1 MFRTRITDLYGVEH
15 PIVQGGLQVV
25 GVAELTAAVAN
36 AGAMGFMTALSYET
50 PEDLRRAIAK
60 CRGLT
65 DRPFGVNITLLPA
78 LHPPDYPGYL
88 RVCAEEGIEFLETAG
103 RSPEPFMPV
112 VEEAGIKVTHKC
124 TSIRHALK
132 AQSVGVHAV
141 SIDGFECAGHPGED
155 DVTSL
160 ILVPLAADALDI
172 PVIASGGFGDG
183 RGLVAAL
190 ALGAEGINM
199 GTRFVA
205 TAEAPVHPAAKQ
217 AMVDHNELD
226 TTLVMRT
233 LRNTAR
239 VLANATARKVVEI
252 ESRPGDTDI
261 ADLIPYVAGSESRG
275 RVWGEGDIDAGIVAA
290 GQVMGLIRDIPTV
303 GELIRRII
311 AEAEAIVA
319 GRLPGMTI
327 G

>member
-50 PEDLRRAIAK
+50 PEDLRRAIGR
-60 CRGLT
+60 CRDMT
-65 DRPFGVNITLLPA
+65 DKPFGVNITLLPS
-78 LHPPDYPGYL
+78 LNPPDYPGYL
-88 RVCAEEGIEFLETAG
+88 EVCAEEGIEFLETAG

-112 VEEAGIKVTHKC
+112 VLEAGIKVTHKC

-132 AQSVGVHAV
+132 AQSIGVQAV

-155 DVTSL
+155 DITSL

-205 TAEAPVHPAAKQ
+205 TREAPVHPNAKQ
-217 AMVDHNELD
+217 ALVDHGELD
-226 TTLVMRT
+226 TTLLMRT
-233 LRNTAR
+233 LRNTIR
-239 VLANATARKVVEI
+239 VLSNVPASKVVEI
-252 ESRPGDTDI
+252 ESLPGETDI

-275 RVWGEGDIDAGIVAA
+275 KVWGEGDIDGGIVAA
-290 GQVMGLIRDIPTV
+290 GQVMGLIHDIPTV

-311 AEAEAIVA
+311 SEAEGIVA
-319 GRLPGMTI
+319 GRLPGMVA

>member
-15 PIVQGGLQVV
+15 PIVQGGLQAVA
-25 GVAELTAAVAN
+25 VAELTSAVAN
-36 AGAMGFMTALSYET
+36 AGAMGFMTALSFET
-50 PEDLRRAIAK
+50 PEDLRRGIAQ
-60 CRGLT
+60 CRDMT
-65 DRPFGVNITLLPA
+65 DRPFGINITLLPS
-78 LHPPDYPGYL
+78 LNPPDYPGYL

-103 RSPEPFMPV
+103 RSPEPFMPM

-132 AQSVGVHAV
+132 AQDVGVHAV
-141 SIDGFECAGHPGED
+141 SIDGFECGGHPGED

-160 ILVPLAADALDI
+160 ILVPLAVDALDI
-172 PVIASGGFGDG
+172 PVLASGGFGDG
-183 RGLVAAL
+183 RGLAAAL

-205 TAEAPVHPAAKQ
+205 TAEAPVHEGAKQ
-217 AMVDHNELD
+217 AMVEHSELD

-233 LRNTAR
+233 LGNTAR
-239 VLANATARKVVEI
+239 VLSNEPAGKVVEI
-252 ESRPGDTDI
+252 ERLPGDTDI
-261 ADLIPYVAGSESRG
+261 ADLIPFVAGSETRSK
-275 RVWGEGDIDAGIVAA
+275 VWAEGDIDGGIVAA

-303 GELIRRII
+303 KELVDR
-311 AEAEAIVA
+311 IVA
-319 GRLPGMTI
+319 DAGEIVNRRLPGMVE